1 MVCDG
6 PDPPDNSPHEL
17 TPPPR
22 HDLMMNGNQAEESDD
37 ENEYFG
43 YEPLPQGPEA
53 VHSDDESDDD
63 SQPNVESQQAP
74 SNDVPLIESMD
85 NVLTREVWSAPR
97 PVDPIEMDNERA
109 QQVMSAMANFALPQ
123 ASIPDWAQSITE
135 EQWKQ
140 TLNDRIERLR
150 SNR

>member
-85 NVLTREVWSAPR
+85 NVLTREV
-97 PVDPIEMDNERA
+97 
-109 QQVMSAMANFALPQ
+109 MSAMANFALPQ

>member
-22 HDLMMNGNQAEESDD
+22 HDLLMNGNQAEESDE

-53 VHSDDESDDD
+53 VHSDNDSDDES
-63 SQPNVESQQAP
+63 QANVEPQQPP
-74 SNDVPLIESMD
+74 SNDVPPIESME
-85 NVLTREVWSAPR
+85 NVLAREVWSAPR
-97 PVDPIEMDNERA
+97 PVDPIEMNNERA
-109 QQVMSAMANFALPQ
+109 QQV
-123 ASIPDWAQSITE
+123 T
-135 EQWKQ
+135 
-140 TLNDRIERLR
+140 
-150 SNR
+150 